1 MCGPGTT
8 GPATCGLL
16 PSVSTNTALG
26 PQILGDAGKEGSRAA
41 RDEETKECEAWAN
54 SVLHQLQLLAGD
66 RAGAGQGLLPAGAP
80 LCSDTPFGLFH
91 AVRVWPDGTRA
102 TQEDLNMRGSGVL
115 SEAGTSSED
124 QQGADED
131 IDAFSAMSTRLALS
145 AVVARVALG
154 FDEPFDGT
162 AAPEWWWD
170 MVDRVRQFVDR
181 GVEAVRVADSLES
194 YHGMMGTSVSSTTC
208 SSM

>member
-1 MCGPGTT
+1 
-8 GPATCGLL
+8 
-16 PSVSTNTALG
+16 
-26 PQILGDAGKEGSRAA
+26 
-41 RDEETKECEAWAN
+41 
-54 SVLHQLQLLAGD
+54 
-66 RAGAGQGLLPAGAP
+66 
-80 LCSDTPFGLFH
+80 
-91 AVRVWPDGTRA
+91 
-102 TQEDLNMRGSGVL
+102 MRGSGVL